1 MFGSNGNLT
10 SLDYRWHWIHF
21 WDWNP
26 IYGNLLD
33 YIHIERV
40 WDESAF
46 CFGNDLVFT
55 EKFCARSKV
64 PQTICSWLFIWVS
77 DWVFE
82 FNKTLGNGPRWDRRF
97 GIDWNTVDLDS
108 QCCTLSQDL
117 KLKDWQQNDKIQK
130 ICCSFDEEENQRQKS
145 FVENEFFIS
154 REPGTALHLCLL
166 LFSELSPLHCNTS
179 SIWLTA

>member
-1 MFGSNGNLT
+1 MWDCAAGGEWKTNFNQSMFGSNGNLT

-40 WDESAF
+40 WDESPF

-97 GIDWNTVDLDS
+97 GMEHYGPGHCPMDS
-108 QCCTLSQDL
+108 QCMQCCIPSKDL
-117 KLKDWQQNDKIQK
+117 KLGGAIAFVIFPRIQCVSTTGRRWLQFMQN
-130 ICCSFDEEENQRQKS
+130 
-145 FVENEFFIS
+145 
-154 REPGTALHLCLL
+154 
-166 LFSELSPLHCNTS
+166 
-179 SIWLTA
+179 